1 MWLQHMKFW
10 YNKKQ
15 NGVIQMPRLKS
26 EQIIVRLS
34 PKLKRQL
41 EKKAEDNQTTVSELV
56 RFLIEM
62 MLSKDNSSNTKESL
76 DNKS

>member
-1 MWLQHMKFW
+1 MALQ
-10 YNKKQ
+10 
-15 NGVIQMPRLKS
+15 RLKS

-56 RFLIEM
+56 RFLIET
-62 MLSKDNSSNTKESL
+62 MLSKENSSNTE
-76 DNKS
+76 

>member
-1 MWLQHMKFW
+1 MS
-10 YNKKQ
+10 
-15 NGVIQMPRLKS
+15 RLKS

-41 EKKAEDNQTTVSELV
+41 EKKAEDNQTSVSELV
-56 RFLIEM
+56 RFLIET

-76 DNKS
+76 GK

>member
-1 MWLQHMKFW
+1 MWLQHMKSGIIE
-10 YNKKQ
+10 Q
-15 NGVIQMPRLKS
+15 NGVIQMSRLKS

-41 EKKAEDNQTTVSELV
+41 EKKAEDNQTSVSELV
-56 RFLIEM
+56 RFLIET

-76 DNKS
+76 GK

>member
-1 MWLQHMKFW
+1 MA
-10 YNKKQ
+10 
-15 NGVIQMPRLKS
+15 RLKS

-34 PKLKRQL
+34 PKLKQQL

-62 MLSKDNSSNTKESL
+62 MLSKDNSSNIEE
-76 DNKS
+76 